1 MRTLCLLLALALLTG
16 AGNAAHITDKL
27 VVGLYADKKLEGEP
41 LKLLTSGTPVEV
53 LTRGK
58 GTVQIRMADDT
69 RGWLEARYISE
80 EKPAAM
86 KLLEVQTELRRLK
99 AQLKDQGAKDQDK
112 KDQGGNDGDPA
123 EGEPSGPSGAPAS
136 ADQAGTQQELER
148 ANARIAEL
156 EAQVADL
163 PRLQKAALQRNV
175 LQARL
180 NNIRK
185 LLGVETRPAAGEGD
199 GEPAPSSW
207 DGYTPWV
214 AAAAMA
220 LLGFVAGVAFVDY
233 RFRRRHGG
241 FRL

>member
-16 AGNAAHITDKL
+16 AGSAAHITDKL
-27 VVGLYADKKLEGEP
+27 VVGLYADQKLEGEP

-53 LTRGK
+53 LARGK
-58 GTVQIRMADDT
+58 GTVQVRMGDDT
-69 RGWLEARYISE
+69 RGWLEARYVSE

-99 AQLKDQGAKDQDK
+99 SQLKDQGAKDQGGEDK
-112 KDQGGNDGDPA
+112 DPA
-123 EGEPSGPSGAPAS
+123 QSESAGPSGAPAS

-185 LLGVETRPAAGEGD
+185 LLGVETTPAAGEGD
-199 GEPAPSSW
+199 GEPAQSAW